1 MSKYPTKT
9 PNSKRYTI
17 CNIYRV
23 PGDLLETFNVFI
35 EEFSSF
41 MNCVRNLKH
50 VAYLCGDYNIDLL
63 KVKDKAH
70 YCEYYDEIISHGFFP
85 KITLPTRFSDTA
97 NTLIDNIFATNSE
110 INDISGILLNHI
122 SDHQMVLTYV
132 ENFSYVK
139 RSPKYIQLERHDDQ
153 SLNNFIDELKSS
165 NICEQL
171 QDHVD
176 SNPQDNYE
184 LFHRLLQNA
193 KDKHLPKKRV
203 RYDKKKHKSS
213 KWITN
218 GILKSI
224 NTKDRMYKKLLK
236 AKISNSESYATLK
249 AEFKAYQ
256 SSLRRSIKEAK
267 RLYYIKVFNM
277 YKNDIKQTWAIIK
290 DTLQNKARE
299 ELPNKYLLNDRTLT
313 NMDEIA
319 NEFNKYFIN
328 IGRLL
333 SEQINSGHSSDEYL
347 NDKTELVFNFTPV
360 IEDYIANVISNL
372 KNKSSYG
379 YDNISN
385 KLIKLAKGA
394 LTQPLTLISN
404 QILRTG
410 IFPKE
415 LKISRVKPL
424 FKSGDPL
431 QFNNYRPVSLLP
443 SLSKIFE
450 HVIFDQIMCYLTENS
465 LLSSEQFGFRP
476 GHSTE
481 LAALRMVDH
490 IIKQMDNGKLPLC
503 IYIDLSKAFD
513 TLNYDILMSKLEYYG
528 ITGKE
533 NDLLRSYLTGR
544 SQYVEV
550 NGHKSSHLQIST
562 GIPQGSV
569 LGPLLFLIYIND
581 LPNASN
587 IFDMLMYAD
596 DTTLFCNMTDTITVD
611 VINEELSKICDW
623 LGANK
628 LSLNIVKTKYML
640 YHSINKRVI
649 YPKLKINNKNI
660 DRITQFNFLGVILHE
675 RMSWKQHIEHIR
687 LKIAKT
693 IGIIYRLKSIY
704 PSAILLTLYNT
715 LVTPHL
721 HYCLLCWG
729 SIIKEN
735 NLLHIMQKRVLRTI
749 TNSNYIAH
757 TEPLFKELKLVKIT
771 DMYDIAI
778 WKFYHKLMNN
788 QLPMFF
794 SSMTPQLPV
803 ACARYELRN
812 PKSHLPTIKHKYAEN
827 SIRYCLIRQLNNEVT
842 WASTVEIKN
851 MVFTTPYPRFKTSI
865 KNKIIDSYK
874 EHCVKRTEDCFVCTR
889 LRLF

>member
-1 MSKYPTKT
+1 
-9 PNSKRYTI
+9 
-17 CNIYRV
+17 
-23 PGDLLETFNVFI
+23 
-35 EEFSSF
+35 
-41 MNCVRNLKH
+41 
-50 VAYLCGDYNIDLL
+50 
-63 KVKDKAH
+63 
-70 YCEYYDEIISHGFFP
+70 
-85 KITLPTRFSDTA
+85 
-97 NTLIDNIFATNSE
+97 
-110 INDISGILLNHI
+110 
-122 SDHQMVLTYV
+122 
-132 ENFSYVK
+132 
-139 RSPKYIQLERHDDQ
+139 
-153 SLNNFIDELKSS
+153 
-165 NICEQL
+165 
-171 QDHVD
+171 
-176 SNPQDNYE
+176 
-184 LFHRLLQNA
+184 
-193 KDKHLPKKRV
+193 
-203 RYDKKKHKSS
+203 
-213 KWITN
+213 
-218 GILKSI
+218 
-224 NTKDRMYKKLLK
+224 
-236 AKISNSESYATLK
+236 
-249 AEFKAYQ
+249 
-256 SSLRRSIKEAK
+256 
-267 RLYYIKVFNM
+267 
-277 YKNDIKQTWAIIK
+277 
-290 DTLQNKARE
+290 
-299 ELPNKYLLNDRTLT
+299 
-313 NMDEIA
+313 
-319 NEFNKYFIN
+319 
-328 IGRLL
+328 
-333 SEQINSGHSSDEYL
+333 
-347 NDKTELVFNFTPV
+347 
-360 IEDYIANVISNL
+360 
-372 KNKSSYG
+372 
-379 YDNISN
+379 
-385 KLIKLAKGA
+385 
-394 LTQPLTLISN
+394 
-404 QILRTG
+404 
-410 IFPKE
+410 
-415 LKISRVKPL
+415 
-424 FKSGDPL
+424 
-431 QFNNYRPVSLLP
+431 
-443 SLSKIFE
+443 
-450 HVIFDQIMCYLTENS
+450 
-465 LLSSEQFGFRP
+465 
-476 GHSTE
+476 
-481 LAALRMVDH
+481 
-490 IIKQMDNGKLPLC
+490 
-503 IYIDLSKAFD
+503 
-513 TLNYDILMSKLEYYG
+513 MSKLEYYG

-533 NDLLRSYLTGR
+533 NKLLRSYLTGR

-649 YPKLKINNKNI
+649 YPKLKINNNNI

-735 NLLHIMQKRVLRTI
+735 DLLHIMQKRVLRTI

-771 DMYDIAI
+771 DMYVIAI
-778 WKFYHKLMNN
+778 WKFYHNLMNN

-827 SIRYCLIRQLNNEVT
+827 SIRYCLIRQLNSEVT

-851 MVFTTPYPRFKTSI
+851 MVFTTSYPRFKTSI

>member
-1 MSKYPTKT
+1 
-9 PNSKRYTI
+9 
-17 CNIYRV
+17 
-23 PGDLLETFNVFI
+23 
-35 EEFSSF
+35 
-41 MNCVRNLKH
+41 
-50 VAYLCGDYNIDLL
+50 
-63 KVKDKAH
+63 
-70 YCEYYDEIISHGFFP
+70 
-85 KITLPTRFSDTA
+85 
-97 NTLIDNIFATNSE
+97 
-110 INDISGILLNHI
+110 
-122 SDHQMVLTYV
+122 
-132 ENFSYVK
+132 
-139 RSPKYIQLERHDDQ
+139 
-153 SLNNFIDELKSS
+153 
-165 NICEQL
+165 
-171 QDHVD
+171 
-176 SNPQDNYE
+176 
-184 LFHRLLQNA
+184 
-193 KDKHLPKKRV
+193 
-203 RYDKKKHKSS
+203 
-213 KWITN
+213 
-218 GILKSI
+218 
-224 NTKDRMYKKLLK
+224 
-236 AKISNSESYATLK
+236 
-249 AEFKAYQ
+249 
-256 SSLRRSIKEAK
+256 
-267 RLYYIKVFNM
+267 
-277 YKNDIKQTWAIIK
+277 
-290 DTLQNKARE
+290 
-299 ELPNKYLLNDRTLT
+299 
-313 NMDEIA
+313 MDEIA

-333 SEQINSGHSSDEYL
+333 SEEITSGHSSDEYL

-360 IEDYIANVISNL
+360 TEDYIANVISNL

-385 KLIKLAKGA
+385 KLIKLAKGV

-490 IIKQMDNGKLPLC
+490 IIKQMNNGKLPLC

-533 NDLLRSYLTGR
+533 NELLRSYLTGR

-550 NGHKSSHLQIST
+550 NGPKSSHLQIST

-649 YPKLKINNKNI
+649 YPKLKINNNNI

-704 PSAILLTLYNT
+704 PSIYPSAILLTLYNT

-735 NLLHIMQKRVLRTI
+735 DLLHIMQKRVLRTI

-771 DMYDIAI
+771 DMYVIAI

-794 SSMTPQLPV
+794 SSMTPQLSV
-803 ACARYELRN
+803 ACASYELRN

-827 SIRYCLIRQLNNEVT
+827 SIRYCLIRQLNSEVT

-865 KNKIIDSYK
+865 KNKLIDSYK
-874 EHCVKRTEDCFVCTR
+874 GHCVKRTEDCFVCTR

>member
-1 MSKYPTKT
+1 
-9 PNSKRYTI
+9 
-17 CNIYRV
+17 
-23 PGDLLETFNVFI
+23 
-35 EEFSSF
+35 
-41 MNCVRNLKH
+41 
-50 VAYLCGDYNIDLL
+50 
-63 KVKDKAH
+63 
-70 YCEYYDEIISHGFFP
+70 
-85 KITLPTRFSDTA
+85 
-97 NTLIDNIFATNSE
+97 
-110 INDISGILLNHI
+110 
-122 SDHQMVLTYV
+122 
-132 ENFSYVK
+132 
-139 RSPKYIQLERHDDQ
+139 
-153 SLNNFIDELKSS
+153 
-165 NICEQL
+165 
-171 QDHVD
+171 
-176 SNPQDNYE
+176 
-184 LFHRLLQNA
+184 
-193 KDKHLPKKRV
+193 
-203 RYDKKKHKSS
+203 
-213 KWITN
+213 
-218 GILKSI
+218 
-224 NTKDRMYKKLLK
+224 
-236 AKISNSESYATLK
+236 
-249 AEFKAYQ
+249 
-256 SSLRRSIKEAK
+256 
-267 RLYYIKVFNM
+267 
-277 YKNDIKQTWAIIK
+277 
-290 DTLQNKARE
+290 
-299 ELPNKYLLNDRTLT
+299 
-313 NMDEIA
+313 
-319 NEFNKYFIN
+319 
-328 IGRLL
+328 
-333 SEQINSGHSSDEYL
+333 
-347 NDKTELVFNFTPV
+347 
-360 IEDYIANVISNL
+360 
-372 KNKSSYG
+372 
-379 YDNISN
+379 
-385 KLIKLAKGA
+385 
-394 LTQPLTLISN
+394 
-404 QILRTG
+404 
-410 IFPKE
+410 
-415 LKISRVKPL
+415 
-424 FKSGDPL
+424 
-431 QFNNYRPVSLLP
+431 
-443 SLSKIFE
+443 
-450 HVIFDQIMCYLTENS
+450 MCYLTENS

-533 NDLLRSYLTGR
+533 NELLRSYLTGR

-649 YPKLKINNKNI
+649 YPKLKINNNNI

-729 SIIKEN
+729 SILKEN
-735 NLLHIMQKRVLRTI
+735 DLLHVMQKRVLRTI

-771 DMYDIAI
+771 DMYVIAI

-812 PKSHLPTIKHKYAEN
+812 PKSHLPAIKHKYAEN
-827 SIRYCLIRQLNNEVT
+827 SIRYCLIRQLNSEVT

>member
-1 MSKYPTKT
+1 M
-9 PNSKRYTI
+9 
-17 CNIYRV
+17 
-23 PGDLLETFNVFI
+23 
-35 EEFSSF
+35 
-41 MNCVRNLKH
+41 
-50 VAYLCGDYNIDLL
+50 
-63 KVKDKAH
+63 
-70 YCEYYDEIISHGFFP
+70 
-85 KITLPTRFSDTA
+85 
-97 NTLIDNIFATNSE
+97 
-110 INDISGILLNHI
+110 
-122 SDHQMVLTYV
+122 
-132 ENFSYVK
+132 
-139 RSPKYIQLERHDDQ
+139 
-153 SLNNFIDELKSS
+153 
-165 NICEQL
+165 
-171 QDHVD
+171 
-176 SNPQDNYE
+176 
-184 LFHRLLQNA
+184 
-193 KDKHLPKKRV
+193 
-203 RYDKKKHKSS
+203 
-213 KWITN
+213 
-218 GILKSI
+218 
-224 NTKDRMYKKLLK
+224 
-236 AKISNSESYATLK
+236 
-249 AEFKAYQ
+249 
-256 SSLRRSIKEAK
+256 
-267 RLYYIKVFNM
+267 
-277 YKNDIKQTWAIIK
+277 
-290 DTLQNKARE
+290 
-299 ELPNKYLLNDRTLT
+299 
-313 NMDEIA
+313 
-319 NEFNKYFIN
+319 
-328 IGRLL
+328 
-333 SEQINSGHSSDEYL
+333 
-347 NDKTELVFNFTPV
+347 VFNFTPV
-360 IEDYIANVISNL
+360 TEDYIANVISNL
-372 KNKSSYG
+372 KIKSSYG

-385 KLIKLAKGA
+385 KLIKLAKGV

-490 IIKQMDNGKLPLC
+490 IIKQIDNGKLPLC

-533 NDLLRSYLTGR
+533 NELLRSYLTGR

-596 DTTLFCNMTDTITVD
+596 DTTLFCNMTDPITVD

-649 YPKLKINNKNI
+649 YPKLKINNNNI

-735 NLLHIMQKRVLRTI
+735 DLLHIMQKRVLRTI

-771 DMYDIAI
+771 DMYVIAI

-827 SIRYCLIRQLNNEVT
+827 SIRYCLIRQLNSEVP

>member
-1 MSKYPTKT
+1 M
-9 PNSKRYTI
+9 
-17 CNIYRV
+17 
-23 PGDLLETFNVFI
+23 
-35 EEFSSF
+35 
-41 MNCVRNLKH
+41 
-50 VAYLCGDYNIDLL
+50 
-63 KVKDKAH
+63 
-70 YCEYYDEIISHGFFP
+70 
-85 KITLPTRFSDTA
+85 
-97 NTLIDNIFATNSE
+97 
-110 INDISGILLNHI
+110 
-122 SDHQMVLTYV
+122 
-132 ENFSYVK
+132 
-139 RSPKYIQLERHDDQ
+139 
-153 SLNNFIDELKSS
+153 
-165 NICEQL
+165 
-171 QDHVD
+171 
-176 SNPQDNYE
+176 YE
-184 LFHRLLQNA
+184 
-193 KDKHLPKKRV
+193 
-203 RYDKKKHKSS
+203 
-213 KWITN
+213 
-218 GILKSI
+218 
-224 NTKDRMYKKLLK
+224 
-236 AKISNSESYATLK
+236 
-249 AEFKAYQ
+249 
-256 SSLRRSIKEAK
+256 
-267 RLYYIKVFNM
+267 
-277 YKNDIKQTWAIIK
+277 NDIKQTWAIIK

-299 ELPNKYLLNDRTLT
+299 ELPKKYLLNDRTLT

-333 SEQINSGHSSDEYL
+333 SEEITSGHSSDEYL

-360 IEDYIANVISNL
+360 TEDYIANVISNL

-385 KLIKLAKGA
+385 KLIKLAKGV

-533 NDLLRSYLTGR
+533 NELLRSYLTGR

-569 LGPLLFLIYIND
+569 IGPLLFLIYIND

-649 YPKLKINNKNI
+649 YPKLKINNNNI

-675 RMSWKQHIEHIR
+675 RMPWKQHIEHIR

-735 NLLHIMQKRVLRTI
+735 DD
-749 TNSNYIAH
+749 

-771 DMYDIAI
+771 DMYVIAI
-778 WKFYHKLMNN
+778 WKLYHKLMNN
-788 QLPMFF
+788 QLPIFF

-827 SIRYCLIRQLNNEVT
+827 SIRYCLIRQLNSEVT

-874 EHCVKRTEDCFVCTR
+874 EHCVKRTEDCFVCTM
-889 LRLF
+889 LKLF

>member
-1 MSKYPTKT
+1 
-9 PNSKRYTI
+9 
-17 CNIYRV
+17 
-23 PGDLLETFNVFI
+23 
-35 EEFSSF
+35 
-41 MNCVRNLKH
+41 
-50 VAYLCGDYNIDLL
+50 
-63 KVKDKAH
+63 
-70 YCEYYDEIISHGFFP
+70 
-85 KITLPTRFSDTA
+85 
-97 NTLIDNIFATNSE
+97 
-110 INDISGILLNHI
+110 
-122 SDHQMVLTYV
+122 
-132 ENFSYVK
+132 
-139 RSPKYIQLERHDDQ
+139 
-153 SLNNFIDELKSS
+153 
-165 NICEQL
+165 
-171 QDHVD
+171 
-176 SNPQDNYE
+176 
-184 LFHRLLQNA
+184 
-193 KDKHLPKKRV
+193 
-203 RYDKKKHKSS
+203 
-213 KWITN
+213 
-218 GILKSI
+218 
-224 NTKDRMYKKLLK
+224 
-236 AKISNSESYATLK
+236 
-249 AEFKAYQ
+249 
-256 SSLRRSIKEAK
+256 
-267 RLYYIKVFNM
+267 
-277 YKNDIKQTWAIIK
+277 
-290 DTLQNKARE
+290 
-299 ELPNKYLLNDRTLT
+299 
-313 NMDEIA
+313 MDV
-319 NEFNKYFIN
+319 Y
-328 IGRLL
+328 L
-333 SEQINSGHSSDEYL
+333 SEEITSGHSSDEYL
-347 NDKTELVFNFTPV
+347 NDKTKLVFNFTPV
-360 IEDYIANVISNL
+360 TEDYIANVISNL

-385 KLIKLAKGA
+385 KLIKLAIGV

-424 FKSGDPL
+424 FKIGDPL

-533 NDLLRSYLTGR
+533 NELLRSYLTGR

-649 YPKLKINNKNI
+649 YPKLKINNNNI
-660 DRITQFNFLGVILHE
+660 DRITQFHFLGVILHE

-687 LKIAKT
+687 LNIAKT

-735 NLLHIMQKRVLRTI
+735 DLLHIMQKRVLRTI

-771 DMYDIAI
+771 DMYVIAI

-794 SSMTPQLPV
+794 STMTPQLPV

-827 SIRYCLIRQLNNEVT
+827 SIRYCLIRQLNSEVT

>member
-1 MSKYPTKT
+1 MHRTIIIYYIYTKE
-9 PNSKRYTI
+9 TI
-17 CNIYRV
+17 IC
-23 PGDLLETFNVFI
+23 
-35 EEFSSF
+35 
-41 MNCVRNLKH
+41 
-50 VAYLCGDYNIDLL
+50 
-63 KVKDKAH
+63 
-70 YCEYYDEIISHGFFP
+70 EIIS
-85 KITLPTRFSDTA
+85 K
-97 NTLIDNIFATNSE
+97 
-110 INDISGILLNHI
+110 
-122 SDHQMVLTYV
+122 
-132 ENFSYVK
+132 
-139 RSPKYIQLERHDDQ
+139 
-153 SLNNFIDELKSS
+153 
-165 NICEQL
+165 
-171 QDHVD
+171 
-176 SNPQDNYE
+176 
-184 LFHRLLQNA
+184 
-193 KDKHLPKKRV
+193 
-203 RYDKKKHKSS
+203 
-213 KWITN
+213 
-218 GILKSI
+218 
-224 NTKDRMYKKLLK
+224 
-236 AKISNSESYATLK
+236 
-249 AEFKAYQ
+249 
-256 SSLRRSIKEAK
+256 
-267 RLYYIKVFNM
+267 
-277 YKNDIKQTWAIIK
+277 
-290 DTLQNKARE
+290 
-299 ELPNKYLLNDRTLT
+299 
-313 NMDEIA
+313 
-319 NEFNKYFIN
+319 
-328 IGRLL
+328 
-333 SEQINSGHSSDEYL
+333 
-347 NDKTELVFNFTPV
+347 
-360 IEDYIANVISNL
+360 
-372 KNKSSYG
+372 
-379 YDNISN
+379 
-385 KLIKLAKGA
+385 KLIKLAKGV

-450 HVIFDQIMCYLTENS
+450 HVIFDQIICYLTENS

-533 NDLLRSYLTGR
+533 NDLRRSYLTGR
-544 SQYVEV
+544 SKYVEV

-569 LGPLLFLIYIND
+569 LGSLLFLIYIND

-623 LGANK
+623 LDANK

-640 YHSINKRVI
+640 YHSINKRVM
-649 YPKLKINNKNI
+649 YPKFKIDNNNI

-693 IGIIYRLKSIY
+693 IGIIYRLKSIN

-735 NLLHIMQKRVLRTI
+735 GLLHIMQKRVLRTI
-749 TNSNYIAH
+749 TNSNYITH

-771 DMYDIAI
+771 DMYVIAI
-778 WKFYHKLMNN
+778 WKFYHKLMSN
-788 QLPMFF
+788 QLPMVF
-794 SSMTPQLPV
+794 SSMTPQLPA
-803 ACARYELRN
+803 ACARYE
-812 PKSHLPTIKHKYAEN
+812 
-827 SIRYCLIRQLNNEVT
+827 
-842 WASTVEIKN
+842 
-851 MVFTTPYPRFKTSI
+851 FK
-865 KNKIIDSYK
+865 KP
-874 EHCVKRTEDCFVCTR
+874 
-889 LRLF
+889 

>member
-1 MSKYPTKT
+1 MSSDGSSNRVVFKECSDYGYKLFHT
-9 PNSKRYTI
+9 PRLHRRGGGVALLIKDGINVIQQDHHPQRSFEYIELLITTI
-17 CNIYRV
+17 SIHVRVVVIYRPPISKV
-23 PGDLLETFNVFI
+23 NKFTKSQFIYDFSEFLEGLSTSSGRLLICGDFNINWLNETDNNRKNLFNILETFN
-35 EEFSSF
+35 
-41 MNCVRNLKH
+41 L
-50 VAYLCGDYNIDLL
+50 
-63 KVKDKAH
+63 
-70 YCEYYDEIISHGFFP
+70 
-85 KITLPTRFSDTA
+85 
-97 NTLIDNIFATNSE
+97 
-110 INDISGILLNHI
+110 
-122 SDHQMVLTYV
+122 
-132 ENFSYVK
+132 
-139 RSPKYIQLERHDDQ
+139 
-153 SLNNFIDELKSS
+153 
-165 NICEQL
+165 
-171 QDHVD
+171 
-176 SNPQDNYE
+176 
-184 LFHRLLQNA
+184 
-193 KDKHLPKKRV
+193 
-203 RYDKKKHKSS
+203 
-213 KWITN
+213 
-218 GILKSI
+218 
-224 NTKDRMYKKLLK
+224 
-236 AKISNSESYATLK
+236 
-249 AEFKAYQ
+249 
-256 SSLRRSIKEAK
+256 
-267 RLYYIKVFNM
+267 
-277 YKNDIKQTWAIIK
+277 
-290 DTLQNKARE
+290 
-299 ELPNKYLLNDRTLT
+299 
-313 NMDEIA
+313 
-319 NEFNKYFIN
+319 
-328 IGRLL
+328 
-333 SEQINSGHSSDEYL
+333 
-347 NDKTELVFNFTPV
+347 
-360 IEDYIANVISNL
+360 
-372 KNKSSYG
+372 
-379 YDNISN
+379 
-385 KLIKLAKGA
+385 
-394 LTQPLTLISN
+394 
-404 QILRTG
+404 
-410 IFPKE
+410 
-415 LKISRVKPL
+415 
-424 FKSGDPL
+424 
-431 QFNNYRPVSLLP
+431 
-443 SLSKIFE
+443 
-450 HVIFDQIMCYLTENS
+450 
-465 LLSSEQFGFRP
+465 
-476 GHSTE
+476 
-481 LAALRMVDH
+481 
-490 IIKQMDNGKLPLC
+490 
-503 IYIDLSKAFD
+503 
-513 TLNYDILMSKLEYYG
+513 
-528 ITGKE
+528 
-533 NDLLRSYLTGR
+533 
-544 SQYVEV
+544 YVEV

-649 YPKLKINNKNI
+649 YPKLKINNNNI

-735 NLLHIMQKRVLRTI
+735 DLLHIMQKRVLRTI

-771 DMYDIAI
+771 DMYVIAI

-812 PKSHLPTIKHKYAEN
+812 PKSHLPAIKHKYAEN
-827 SIRYCLIRQLNNEVT
+827 SIRYCLIRQLNSEVT

>member
-1 MSKYPTKT
+1 
-9 PNSKRYTI
+9 
-17 CNIYRV
+17 
-23 PGDLLETFNVFI
+23 
-35 EEFSSF
+35 
-41 MNCVRNLKH
+41 
-50 VAYLCGDYNIDLL
+50 
-63 KVKDKAH
+63 
-70 YCEYYDEIISHGFFP
+70 
-85 KITLPTRFSDTA
+85 
-97 NTLIDNIFATNSE
+97 
-110 INDISGILLNHI
+110 
-122 SDHQMVLTYV
+122 
-132 ENFSYVK
+132 
-139 RSPKYIQLERHDDQ
+139 
-153 SLNNFIDELKSS
+153 
-165 NICEQL
+165 
-171 QDHVD
+171 
-176 SNPQDNYE
+176 
-184 LFHRLLQNA
+184 
-193 KDKHLPKKRV
+193 
-203 RYDKKKHKSS
+203 
-213 KWITN
+213 
-218 GILKSI
+218 
-224 NTKDRMYKKLLK
+224 MY
-236 AKISNSESYATLK
+236 
-249 AEFKAYQ
+249 
-256 SSLRRSIKEAK
+256 
-267 RLYYIKVFNM
+267 
-277 YKNDIKQTWAIIK
+277 
-290 DTLQNKARE
+290 
-299 ELPNKYLLNDRTLT
+299 
-313 NMDEIA
+313 
-319 NEFNKYFIN
+319 
-328 IGRLL
+328 
-333 SEQINSGHSSDEYL
+333 
-347 NDKTELVFNFTPV
+347 
-360 IEDYIANVISNL
+360 
-372 KNKSSYG
+372 
-379 YDNISN
+379 
-385 KLIKLAKGA
+385 
-394 LTQPLTLISN
+394 
-404 QILRTG
+404 
-410 IFPKE
+410 
-415 LKISRVKPL
+415 
-424 FKSGDPL
+424 
-431 QFNNYRPVSLLP
+431 
-443 SLSKIFE
+443 
-450 HVIFDQIMCYLTENS
+450 
-465 LLSSEQFGFRP
+465 
-476 GHSTE
+476 
-481 LAALRMVDH
+481 
-490 IIKQMDNGKLPLC
+490 

-533 NDLLRSYLTGR
+533 NELLRSYLTGR

-596 DTTLFCNMTDTITVD
+596 DTTLFCNLTDTITVD

-649 YPKLKINNKNI
+649 YPKLKINNNNI

-735 NLLHIMQKRVLRTI
+735 DLLHIMQKRVLRTI

-771 DMYDIAI
+771 DMYVIAI

-827 SIRYCLIRQLNNEVT
+827 SIRYCLIR
-842 WASTVEIKN
+842 
-851 MVFTTPYPRFKTSI
+851 
-865 KNKIIDSYK
+865 
-874 EHCVKRTEDCFVCTR
+874 
-889 LRLF
+889 